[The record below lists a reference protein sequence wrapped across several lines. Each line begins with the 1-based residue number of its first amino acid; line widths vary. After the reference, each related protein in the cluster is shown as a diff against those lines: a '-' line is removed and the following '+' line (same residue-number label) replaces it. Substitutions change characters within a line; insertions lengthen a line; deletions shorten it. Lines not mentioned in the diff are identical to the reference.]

1 MRKILLALSVFAFTL
16 NAIAQDNPWQQQ
28 ADYQMNVTMDVK
40 NFQYKGTQKLTYT
53 NNSPDT
59 LRVVFY
65 HLYFNAFQP
74 NSEMDSKLQSIP
86 DPDRRMVNNLG
97 TNKNPIYESR
107 IAKLSP
113 SEIGLLRITAM
124 SQDGQKAT
132 FSHESTILK
141 VTLPTPI
148 LPHSKTVLDMAFE
161 GQVPVMIRRAGRNS
175 PDGVALSMAQW
186 YPKMVAY
193 DHQGWHTTE
202 YLGREFYG
210 VWGNFDVK
218 ITLDKTYVV
227 AGSGVLQNPNEMGCG
242 YEDKGVKIPQT
253 KAKTKTWHF
262 VAERV
267 HDFTWAADPQFTH
280 DKHTLTDGKTI
291 HFFYKKYP
299 ENWKRIQPDMLKV
312 FDYFNTLIGK
322 YPWPQYSF
330 IQGGDGG
337 MEYAM
342 CTLMEGGKK
351 YESLVGTAIHE
362 LAHAWFQH
370 LLATDEA
377 AYPWMDEGFT
387 SYIQT
392 LAEQQVLHLIPA
404 TNYPFT
410 NAYNGYLNLVKSG
423 LQEPTI
429 THSDRYATNYAYSI
443 AAYYKGQL
451 FLTQL
456 DYLMGNEALMK
467 TLKRYYREYAFKNPT
482 PNDFIRIAEKVSG
495 MQLQWFLNEFMQ
507 TDHVADYA
515 IDKVEAKGNKTAI
528 TLKRLERLP
537 LSIDLFV
544 TDKAGKTQYVY
555 VPLRMTYGE
564 KPNTYPNYPRTV
576 VSAWGWGNL
585 TYTFELDMPLNNIQ
599 NIVLDPNNRSVDIN
613 RENNI
618 YKK

>member
-86 DPDRRMVNNLG
+86 DPDRRMANNLG
-97 TNKNPIYESR
+97 TDKNPIYESR
-107 IAKLSP
+107 IAKLSL

-141 VTLPTPI
+141 VPLPTPI
-148 LPHSKTVLDMAFE
+148 LPHSKTVLNMTFE

-262 VAERV
+262 IAERV

-322 YPWPQYSF
+322 YPWAQYSF

-351 YESLVGTAIHE
+351 YESLVGTATHE

-410 NAYNGYLNLVKSG
+410 KAYNGYLNLVKSG

-515 IDKVEAKGNKTAI
+515 IDKIEAKGNKTAI

-576 VSAWGWGNL
+576 VPAWGWGNL

-599 NIVLDPNNRSVDIN
+599 SIVLDPNNRSVDIN

>member
-1 MRKILLALSVFAFTL
+1 MRKILLAFSVFAFML

-97 TNKNPIYESR
+97 TDKNPIYQNR

-148 LPHSKTVLDMAFE
+148 LPHSKTVLDMTFE

-175 PDGVALSMAQW
+175 PDAVALSMAQW

-193 DHQGWHTTE
+193 DHQGCHTTE

-410 NAYNGYLNLVKSG
+410 KAYNGYLNLVKSG

-576 VSAWGWGNL
+576 VPAWGWGNL

-599 NIVLDPNNRSVDIN
+599 SIVLDPNNRSVDIN

>member
-1 MRKILLALSVFAFTL
+1 MRKILLALSVFAFML

-59 LRVVFY
+59 LSVVFY

-97 TNKNPIYESR
+97 TDKNPIYQSR

-113 SEIGLLRITAM
+113 SEIGLLRITTM

-148 LPHSKTVLDMAFE
+148 LPHSKTVLDMTFE

-242 YEDKGVKIPQT
+242 YEDKGIKIPQT

-404 TNYPFT
+404 TNYPF
-410 NAYNGYLNLVKSG
+410 NKAYNGYLNLVKSG

-495 MQLQWFLNEFMQ
+495 MQLQWFLNEFME

-576 VSAWGWGNL
+576 VPAWGWGNL

-599 NIVLDPNNRSVDIN
+599 SIVLDPNNRSVDIN

>member
-28 ADYQMNVTMDVK
+28 ADYQMNVTMNVK

-97 TNKNPIYESR
+97 TDKNPIYQSR

>member
-1 MRKILLALSVFAFTL
+1 MRKILLALSVFAFML

-86 DPDRRMVNNLG
+86 DPDRRMTNNLG
-97 TNKNPIYESR
+97 TDKNPIYESR

-113 SEIGLLRITAM
+113 SEIGLLRITTM

-148 LPHSKTVLDMAFE
+148 LPHSKTVLDMTFE

-242 YEDKGVKIPQT
+242 YEDKGIKIPQT

-267 HDFTWAADPQFTH
+267 HDFTWATDPQFTH

-410 NAYNGYLNLVKSG
+410 KAYNGYLNLVKSG

-482 PNDFIRIAEKVSG
+482 PNNFIRIAEKVSG

-507 TDHVADYA
+507 TDHIADYA

-576 VSAWGWGNL
+576 VPAWGWGNL

-599 NIVLDPNNRSVDIN
+599 SIVLDPNNRSVDIN